1 MADSF
6 LFVTEFGNGEEW
18 LIFVGGI
25 SNIFHVRAG
34 MNKNPHE
41 GGRTGAFPT
50 AISSLRRNEQK
61 STRVMNEDPHVGHS
75 VRRNEQKYT

>member
-1 MADSF
+1 MSFDCEILADSF

-25 SNIFHVRAG
+25 SGILGVRAG

-41 GGRTGAFPT
+41 GGRTGAFAT
-50 AISSLRRNEQK
+50 ATSSPRRNVQK
-61 STRVMNEDPHVGHS
+61 STRPMIEDLHMG
-75 VRRNEQKYT
+75 Y